1 MPTVKSI
8 LLSVFGIF
16 LLQLLP
22 GLRRVARNVGN
33 LSGLFFLFSPLSTI
47 GFMIARMIRQIPYIH
62 VGNTWALKRKHEDFT
77 IAGQDAISVITA
89 FPAPQAMIYI
99 ADAAAVKEITTYRY
113 RFPKPIFRY
122 KVLSVF
128 GPNIVASYR
137 KITAPAF
144 SERNNKLV
152 WDETIQIM
160 NDLFDNVWGDRSEI
174 IVDHCVDI
182 TLPVTWKSDLVVPPG
197 HQMTFKDALH
207 ILSTNLIQKIIMPNW
222 AKHLTKHSKN
232 IDLAFCELKQYMLE
246 MVEAR
251 RNGDKV
257 EERYDLFSGLLDAAR
272 DKPDNG
278 AGLNDEELI
287 GNMFIFL
294 IAGHETTAHTLC
306 FTFALLALY
315 PDEQERLYQH
325 IKGVMS
331 NLNGTPASFRDLN
344 SYSRFTQSL
353 AVFYETLRMLLTAR
367 PQPPDTTFTV
377 GNVDGGM
384 TTFPVPSGTQIDIH
398 VPGLHYNPRY
408 WEQPHKFMPE
418 RFLGDWP
425 KDAFLSFSQECS
437 HNVFRFFETEGI
449 AILTMLVSRYKIEV
463 KEEPEFAGETFEER
477 YARITAFDQGLT
489 TIPLRVPLV
498 FKRR

>member
-1 MPTVKSI
+1 MLART
-8 LLSVFGIF
+8 F
-16 LLQLLP
+16 
-22 GLRRVARNVGN
+22 RR
-33 LSGLFFLFSPLSTI
+33 
-47 GFMIARMIRQIPYIH
+47 IPYIH
-62 VGNTWALKRKHEDFT
+62 VGHTWALKRKHEEFT
-77 IAGQDAISVITA
+77 IAGQDAIAVITA

-99 ADAAAVKEITTYRY
+99 ADAATVKEITTYRY

-128 GPNIVASYR
+128 GPNIVASVGEEWKKYR

-160 NDLFDNVWGDRSEI
+160 NDLFDNVWGDKSEI

-182 TLPVTWKSDLVVPPG
+182 TLPIALFVIGVAGFGRRMTWTSDLVVPPG

-207 ILSTNLIQKIIMPNW
+207 ILSTNLIQKIIMPDW
-222 AKHLTKHSKN
+222 ATHLTKHSKN
-232 IDLAFCELKQYMLE
+232 VELAFCELKQYMLE

-331 NLNGTPASFRDLN
+331 NLNRTPTYEDM
-344 SYSRFTQSL
+344 SRFTQSL
-353 AVFYETLRMLLTAR
+353 AVFYETLRMF
-367 PQPPDTTFTV
+367 PPVSLIPKIATEDTTLTV
-377 GNVDGGM
+377 RNVDGGM
-384 TTFPVPSGTQIDIH
+384 TTFPVPSGTQIEIH

-425 KDAFLSFSQECS
+425 KDAFLPFSQGARAC
-437 HNVFRFFETEGI
+437 VGKRFFETEGI